1 MENPSTNYLFLLGGH
16 DLEMLEIKEL
26 LDKNNEKYL
35 DNNLTWGAQWSDYS
49 TDIEKPENKGKI
61 FVGIEL
67 SQKQDMP
74 LDGIDID
81 HHNFNSD
88 KVSSIEQ
95 VSKLLNVELNHWQEL
110 VAANDRGYIPGLE
123 QMCATEKEIKKIREA
138 DKKAQG
144 VTEVDEKKAKES
156 VEKHKEE
163 IDDFVIIKS
172 LTEKFSTITD
182 LMYGKTNKLI
192 VYNDTSLSY
201 YGPIPKELIS
211 HYKNQIETN
220 KAYYGGD
227 NKNGFFGLAKEH
239 WNKNEIEKEKQKII
253 DIIKKTP
260 SEKIFSYHVF
270 LFPFSWK
277 NWDSKDDS
285 TLKENFNLG
294 KFRDNLL
301 NNDQCKWKRE
311 SFELNHFDHYNEY
324 NYFYEYVR
332 EILYDLED
340 NLRTTKTKKN
350 DQIINH
356 FEYNLPEK
364 GKLFYNIKL
373 KENGYIYHLEIDSIL
388 LNIYSTGTAVLSFHL
403 RNHLYHNQNYILKI
417 NKFGRRLFV
426 PFFDLKPDS
435 IYSGNNDDTNEKLLL
450 CSTKNYEIPDA
461 IWIGQKEMPDKGDKY
476 FEDFSKYLKKET
488 FKHGPFVLPR
498 FITGLFPD
506 DFFKTHEKT
515 GRKVN
520 NSQQNSNAKFKVYLR
535 PVLDDRMFVVSWY
548 GNSQLAADMSKVSD
562 CTDLVIA
569 GNEISDN
576 RNKKTYYSY
585 ETNDWW
591 YNYIYVDTSPMQTNK
606 FQKQELLKSQTYSR
620 WVGQKTLYGMSR
632 YSLVMLTSDFSD
644 TPSYLVRHLQSMYYK
659 MAELCLLQRATI
671 LSFSGEI
678 TDVADL
684 INKNDENHSEDK
696 KEKKKDNKEKQ
707 KDKIVTDRIEGL
719 YKHYLLF
726 VNKIYFREI
735 TAQEQGIEM
744 YDIMQNT
751 MRIPQEVKGL
761 DYEIDELNRFS
772 AMLHDKAEQKDMKGL
787 TGKANKLAQ
796 IAAIFLVP
804 TLIIGL
810 LTMKSM
816 PDYIDI
822 PKFLFGGTLAWPFL
836 VSFGIIVIFSC
847 IGYWLIMKFI
857 LHDANSNDKSNFFLS
872 CIGYRLFKRFIL
884 HNTHS
889 DDKSNIKNQG
899 NHE

>member
-16 DLEMLEIKEL
+16 DLEMVEIKEL
-26 LDKNNEKYL
+26 LDNHNEKYL
-35 DNNLTWGAQWSDYS
+35 DNNLAWGAQWSDYS
-49 TDIEKPENKGKI
+49 EDIKNPENKGKT

-67 SQKQDMP
+67 SGKQDMP
-74 LDGIDID
+74 AEGSDID

-88 KVSSIEQ
+88 KPSSIEQ
-95 VSKLLNVELNHWQEL
+95 VAGLLAVPLSHWQKL

-123 QMCATEKEIKKIREA
+123 LLCATKEEINKIREA

-144 VTEVDEKKAKES
+144 VTAKDESKAKES
-156 VEKHKEE
+156 IEKYKETAG
-163 IDDFVIIKS
+163 DVVIIKS
-172 LTEKFSTITD
+172 LTDKFSPVTD
-182 LMYGKTNKLI
+182 LMYGKANQLI
-192 VYNDTSLSY
+192 VFNDTSLSY
-201 YGPIPKELIS
+201 YGPVPKELIS

-253 DIIKKTP
+253 EIINKMP
-260 SEKIFSYHVF
+260 SEKIFSYHIF
-270 LFPFSWK
+270 LFPFRWK
-277 NWDSKDDS
+277 NWNLKDNS
-285 TLKENFNLG
+285 SMEENFRLETFG
-294 KFRDNLL
+294 ESLL
-301 NNDQCKWKRE
+301 KNDQCKWKSE
-311 SFELNHFDHYNEY
+311 SFELNHYDHYNEY

-332 EILYDLED
+332 EILYDLNED
-340 NLRTTKTKKN
+340 LRIKKTKN
-350 DQIINH
+350 NEQLINH
-356 FEYNLPEK
+356 FEYQLPENNQF
-364 GKLFYNIKL
+364 FYNIKL
-373 KENGYIYHLEIDSIL
+373 KGDGNVYHLETDSIL

-403 RNHLYHNQNYILKI
+403 RNHSYPEQDDILKI

-461 IWIGQKEMPDKGDKY
+461 IWIGQKEMPDKGDKH
-476 FEDFSKYLKKET
+476 FEDFSEYLKKET

-498 FITGLFPD
+498 FIEGLFPVN
-506 DFFKTHEKT
+506 FFTTHEKNTT
-515 GRKVN
+515 GN
-520 NSQQNSNAKFKVYLR
+520 NTYGHKVYLR

-548 GNSQLAADMSKVSD
+548 GNSRLAKDMSKISD
-562 CTDLVIA
+562 CTDLTID
-569 GNEISDN
+569 GNDIYDN

-585 ETNDWW
+585 ETNNWW
-591 YNYIYVDTSPMQTNK
+591 YRYVYVDTSLMHTNK
-606 FQKQELLKSQTYSR
+606 FQKQELLKNQTYSR
-620 WVGQKTLYGMSR
+620 WVENGTLYGMSR
-632 YSLVMLTSDFSD
+632 YSLVMLTSNFSD
-644 TPSYLVRHLQSMYYK
+644 LEKYGVTYLVRHLQSMYYK
-659 MAELCLLQRATI
+659 MTELCLLQRATI

-772 AMLHDKAEQKDMKGL
+772 AMLHDIAEQEEMKEL
-787 TGKANKLAQ
+787 TKKADKLSKIVVA
-796 IAAIFLVP
+796 FLIP

-810 LTMKSM
+810 FTMKPM
-816 PDYIDI
+816 PDLVDI
-822 PKFLFGGTLAWPFL
+822 PKFLFSTSFVWPFW
-836 VSFGIIVIFSC
+836 VSVVFIYILSC
-847 IGYWLIMKFI
+847 IGYWFILKFI
-857 LHDANSNDKSNFFLS
+857 LHDASTNDKSNFFLS